1 MTPTKQETIK
11 QGSQKAKPESK
22 SAFKTNRAEGN
33 MHNRAG
39 MKTQASNSFFQLIVL
54 FLLELDENRQ
64 TQAEQGVK
72 PSHEG
77 AYFGAY

>member
-1 MTPTKQETIK
+1 MMTPAKQETIK

-39 MKTQASNSFFQLIVL
+39 MKDPGLEFIFQLIVF

-64 TQAEQGVK
+64 TQAE
-72 PSHEG
+72 
-77 AYFGAY
+77 